1 MKVATGS
8 ATTAAVKTIL
18 FPTDFSDASKRAQSY
33 ATALANRFRAKLL
46 ILHARE
52 PRDYTLPPETWQGAK
67 DADAQKMEELQKSI
81 ARSFPGLKTEP
92 CAGEGTAWQ
101 IVESALAKDKVDMI
115 VLGTRGRTGVGKL
128 LLGSHAEEIFR
139 RAACPVLTVGPHAQ
153 DIRGT
158 EKELREV
165 LYATDF
171 SPESQAA
178 APYAVSLALALDA
191 HLNLLHVVE
200 EPKVGELVSPTDVM
214 PSSERLLGTLVPD
227 DAGLWRDPRCFVERG
242 VASEKIL
249 EVAERI
255 PASLIVMGVRKPM
268 GVPGAATHLEIGFA
282 HKVVAAAPCP
292 VLTVR
297 GQKSAAEKMHF
308 RRI

>member
-1 MKVATGS
+1 MKAATAS
-8 ATTAAVKTIL
+8 AAAAAVKTIL
-18 FPTDFSDASKRAQSY
+18 FPTDFSDASRRAQSY
-33 ATALANRFRAKLL
+33 ATAMANRFRAKLL
-46 ILHARE
+46 ILHARD
-52 PRDYTLPPETWQGAK
+52 PRDYNLPPETWQRAEH
-67 DADAQKMEELQKSI
+67 ADANKMQELQRSI
-81 ARSFPGLKTEP
+81 ANAFPVLKSEL
-92 CAGEGTAWQ
+92 CVGEGTAWQ
-101 IVESALAKDKVDMI
+101 IVESALAKHKVDMI
-115 VLGTRGRTGVGKL
+115 VLGTRGRTGLGKL

-153 DIRGT
+153 DIKGT

-178 APYAVSLALALDA
+178 APYAVSIALALEA

-200 EPKVGELVSPTDVM
+200 EPKVGELVSATEVV
-214 PSSERLLGTLVPD
+214 PSSERLLRALIPE
-227 DAGLWRDPRCFVERG
+227 DAQFWRDPRYFVERG

-255 PASLIVMGVRKPM
+255 PASLIVLGVRKGT
-268 GVPGAATHLEIGFA
+268 GVPGAATHLGIGLA
-282 HKVVAAAPCP
+282 HKVVAAAACP

-297 GQKSAAEKMHF
+297 
-308 RRI
+308 R

>member
-1 MKVATGS
+1 MKAAAAS
-8 ATTAAVKTIL
+8 ATAVTVKTIL

-46 ILHARE
+46 VLHAKD
-52 PRDYTLPPETWQGAK
+52 PRDYNLPPETWERAE
-67 DADAQKMEELQKSI
+67 DADARKMKELQKSI
-81 ARSFPGLKTEP
+81 ASSFPSLKSEL
-92 CAGEGTAWQ
+92 CFGEGTAWQ
-101 IVESALAKDKVDMI
+101 IVESALAKHTVDLI
-115 VLGTRGRTGVGKL
+115 VLGTRGRTGIGKL

-139 RAACPVLTVGPHAQ
+139 HAACPVLTVGPRAQ
-153 DIRGT
+153 GVRGG

-178 APYAVSLALALDA
+178 APYAVSIALALEA

-200 EPKVGELVSPTDVM
+200 EPKVGELISPTEVM
-214 PSSERLLGTLVPD
+214 PSSERLLRTLVPED
-227 DAGLWRDPRCFVERG
+227 TEFWRDPLYFVERG
-242 VASEKIL
+242 LASDKIL

-255 PASLIVMGVRKPM
+255 PASLIVLGVRKPP
-268 GVPGAATHLEIGFA
+268 GVPGAATHLGIGLA
-282 HKVVAAAPCP
+282 HRVVAAAACP

-297 GQKSAAEKMHF
+297 
-308 RRI
+308 R